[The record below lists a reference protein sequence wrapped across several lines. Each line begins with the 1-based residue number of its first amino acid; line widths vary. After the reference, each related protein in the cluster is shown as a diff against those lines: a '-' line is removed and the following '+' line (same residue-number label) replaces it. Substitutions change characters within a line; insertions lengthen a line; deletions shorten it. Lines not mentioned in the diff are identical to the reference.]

1 MKQYV
6 VDQLRLADE
15 LRVREFLERR
25 YGPPDLGSIFWVPLA
40 ETLLSP
46 LQSAHRDCRPHCAA
60 IELEG
65 GRLSLELLIRSRN
78 RLRCACIGYASPAQ
92 RDWLIGQVDAMLE
105 ELTISV

>member
-6 VDQLRLADE
+6 VDQLRPADE

-25 YGPPDLGSIFWVPLA
+25 YGPPALGAIFWVPL
-40 ETLLSP
+40 EEGLLSP
-46 LQSAHRDCRPHCAA
+46 TQSAHRDCGPHCAA

-65 GRLSLELLIRSRN
+65 GRLSLELLIRSRQ
-78 RLRCACIGYASPAQ
+78 RLRCSCIAYASRAQ
-92 RDWLIGQVDAMLE
+92 REWLIGEIDAMLE

>member
-15 LRVREFLERR
+15 RRVREFLERR
-25 YGPPDLGSIFWVPLA
+25 YGPPELGAIFWVPLG
-40 ETLLSP
+40 EELLSP

-60 IELEG
+60 LELEA
-65 GRLSLELLIRSRN
+65 GRLSLELLIRSRR
-78 RLRCACIGYASPAQ
+78 RLRCSCIAYASRAQ
-92 RDWLIGQVDAMLE
+92 REWLIAQVDAMLE